1 MLNTFVMRR
10 DLGEC
15 RGDSR
20 QAVITL
26 EGGRTMRNSTWR
38 FVTAVI
44 LGAIVLS
51 SSVFAK
57 QVKLDVSLANPVL
70 IEGKKQTT
78 YLKIG
83 LTGFEMAGDTERTP
97 ANVAIV
103 LDKSGSMQGDKI
115 KKAREAALMVI
126 DQLSSQDIVS
136 VVAYDNSVS
145 VLVPATKASDKAAI
159 RAGIN
164 RLSAGGSTALF
175 AGVSKGASEVRKFL
189 AKNRVNRVILLSDG
203 LANVG
208 PDSPGELA
216 ALGASIIKEG
226 ISVTTIGLGLGYNED
241 LMTQL
246 AQRSDGNSY
255 FAETTKD
262 LTRLF
267 KAEFGDVLSVVAQE
281 LVIKVHCADGIRPVR
296 TIGRDADISAG
307 SATAF
312 INQIYSSQQKYL
324 LLEVELPAGHKGKTM
339 DVAKVSVSYAN
350 METKTTDT
358 LSSTIAARFTD
369 SEEKVAD
376 SVNRDAMIATV
387 TQLAT
392 EKNDLAVVLRD
403 KGDIEAARKLLVDNG
418 KFLATNAVILESAK
432 LKEYSGANFSD
443 ADNLDE
449 ANWGRQRKSMRGWQ
463 MFNEQQQ
470 LSR

>member
-1 MLNTFVMRR
+1 MR
-10 DLGEC
+10 
-15 RGDSR
+15 
-20 QAVITL
+20 I
-26 EGGRTMRNSTWR
+26 STWR
-38 FVTAVI
+38 LLTVVI
-44 LGAIVLS
+44 LGVVFANI
-51 SSVFAK
+51 SVFAN

-70 IEGKKQTT
+70 VEGKKQTT

-83 LTGFEMAGDTERTP
+83 LTGFEMKGDAQRTP

-115 KKAREAALMVI
+115 KKAREAALMVL
-126 DQLSSQDIVS
+126 DQLNSKDIVS
-136 VVAYDNSVS
+136 VVAYDNNVS
-145 VLVPATKASDKAAI
+145 VLVPATKASDKTAI
-159 RAGIN
+159 TAGIN

-189 AKNRVNRVILLSDG
+189 AKNKVNRVILLSDG

-216 ALGASIIKEG
+216 SLGASLIKEG
-226 ISVTTIGLGLGYNED
+226 MSVTTIGLGLGYNED

-281 LVIKVHCADGIRPVR
+281 LVVKIHCAKGVRPVR
-296 TIGRDADISAG
+296 VIGRQADIAAG
-307 SATAF
+307 TTTAF

-324 LLEVELPAGHKGKTM
+324 LLKVELPAGRKGKSM

-376 SVNRDAMIATV
+376 SVDRDAMIAAV

-392 EKNDLAVVLRD
+392 VNNDLAVVLRD
-403 KGDIEAARKLLVDNG
+403 KGDIEAARKMLVDNG
-418 KFLATNAVILESAK
+418 KFLATNALILESAK
-432 LKEYSGANFSD
+432 LKEYSGANFDD
-443 ADNLDE
+443 AENLDE
-449 ANWGRQRKSMRGWQ
+449 ASWGRQRKSMRGWQ
-463 MFNEQQQ
+463 MFNFQQQ
-470 LSR
+470 EAR